1 MHPNDGYLPPWVV
14 LHLPHVS
21 TFVPAAHRKELL
33 VDDEQLAREHALLV
47 DHHALELFLDGRC
60 TVPHVRANASRLV
73 VDVERFWDD
82 DKEPA
87 AQVGFGAVYKKTTRG
102 TALRGDFV
110 RTDPLLERHN
120 QHHARLAAAIGETLE
135 DHGRCLVVDCH
146 TFPDTVL
153 PFEGL
158 GAAAEGTAGAAA
170 RTQGP
175 RKRPDICIGTDPHH
189 TPKEVTQAF
198 VDAFAAEGWSVDV
211 DHPFSG
217 ALVPEPF
224 HGEDD
229 GVWAVMVEVNRR
241 ICRDASGPVDGPDH
255 PVAQRVRAC
264 LARALERVVAVLGDA
279 PRAGESPRQKQLPE
293 DECTWFVVDGSDTAK
308 VPGMPMPQT
317 RLDHYGSDVDGCTKS
332 AQDCAALAERF
343 EPLQWALRKP
353 YEEARFELLDA
364 VEELESEVA
373 DLEEAAADGEVVDAA
388 ELASLRE
395 RLAVLQPRLDAMP
408 EDPSRGVLCWLHELD
423 DATFARDVVPT
434 LEEWLGDA
442 PGCGEEDYCF
452 NATENPYR
460 SALEQMESEL
470 DDDVVRRL
478 RIRLVDGE
486 SPSSTYVGAELTLGL
501 DATNQAAYDLG
512 EPVRFLPDERQLGEG
527 EDSGVGADTLRAYH
541 ETVYVTF
548 GSRAVQLRIGEA
560 NAGLAALYRLWGVE
574 SCAFVTA
581 FNPLGKAGSAKD
593 NARRNEKLR
602 RELERLRLPHFDGHG
617 AHSTNGWPPEPSFL
631 VLGAGF
637 ELAQELGSD
646 WGQDAVVWAGAD
658 AVPRL
663 VLLR

>member
-21 TFVPAAHRKELL
+21 TFVPDAHRRELL
-33 VDDEQLAREHALLV
+33 VDDEQLEREHALLV

-102 TALRGDFV
+102 TALRGDVV
-110 RTDPLLERHN
+110 RTDPLLMRHS

-175 RKRPDICIGTDPHH
+175 RKRPDICIGTDPQH

-198 VDAFAAEGWSVDV
+198 ADAFAAEGWSVDV
-211 DHPFSG
+211 DHPFAG

-264 LARALERVVAVLGDA
+264 LARALER
-279 PRAGESPRQKQLPE
+279 
-293 DECTWFVVDGSDTAK
+293 
-308 VPGMPMPQT
+308 
-317 RLDHYGSDVDGCTKS
+317 
-332 AQDCAALAERF
+332 
-343 EPLQWALRKP
+343 
-353 YEEARFELLDA
+353 
-364 VEELESEVA
+364 
-373 DLEEAAADGEVVDAA
+373 
-388 ELASLRE
+388 
-395 RLAVLQPRLDAMP
+395 
-408 EDPSRGVLCWLHELD
+408 
-423 DATFARDVVPT
+423 
-434 LEEWLGDA
+434 
-442 PGCGEEDYCF
+442 
-452 NATENPYR
+452 
-460 SALEQMESEL
+460 
-470 DDDVVRRL
+470 
-478 RIRLVDGE
+478 
-486 SPSSTYVGAELTLGL
+486 
-501 DATNQAAYDLG
+501 
-512 EPVRFLPDERQLGEG
+512 
-527 EDSGVGADTLRAYH
+527 
-541 ETVYVTF
+541 
-548 GSRAVQLRIGEA
+548 
-560 NAGLAALYRLWGVE
+560 
-574 SCAFVTA
+574 
-581 FNPLGKAGSAKD
+581 
-593 NARRNEKLR
+593 
-602 RELERLRLPHFDGHG
+602 
-617 AHSTNGWPPEPSFL
+617 
-631 VLGAGF
+631 
-637 ELAQELGSD
+637 
-646 WGQDAVVWAGAD
+646 
-658 AVPRL
+658 
-663 VLLR
+663 